1 MTTGL
6 RDVIELPHPMFPPEK
21 RATRGGGQIV
31 VRVLGQYKADRDL
44 ESMRQLASDGP
55 SEWSYEVV
63 GRGWPPVA
71 GWTVIDKF
79 VNEGDFDSYLRSS
92 DVVVI
97 PYNRFF
103 QSGVA
108 IRSLEVGTPVV
119 GPRASSLASLV
130 GGESE
135 WLVDGEPWIGAVE
148 AAIRAN
154 SEEIYEVASRAYCE
168 VLERWRAWL
177 RRIGER

>member
-1 MTTGL
+1 
-6 RDVIELPHPMFPPEK
+6 MFPPEK